1 MTIFIMYAQ
10 VAAMKAK
17 GKTGR
22 RWHPLFIRWCL
33 NIALASPKTYDIIQ
47 DSGFV
52 TLPSKR
58 TLRDYTHWFK
68 SKPGFQVEVDKFLRE
83 EAKVEELEGWKR
95 YACMCVWGRGGG
107 ACVCA
112 EMCRHSHS

>member
-83 EAKVEELEGWKR
+83 EAKV
-95 YACMCVWGRGGG
+95 
-107 ACVCA
+107 
-112 EMCRHSHS
+112 